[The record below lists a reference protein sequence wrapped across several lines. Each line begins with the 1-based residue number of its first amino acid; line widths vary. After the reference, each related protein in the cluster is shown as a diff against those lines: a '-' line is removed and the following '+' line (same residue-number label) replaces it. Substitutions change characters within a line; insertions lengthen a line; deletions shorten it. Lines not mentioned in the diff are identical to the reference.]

1 MGQYVLQL
9 DFSLPVSNIKVFKLD
24 IHDSFWQSLF
34 LLNNAEGDYL
44 QIYKNGMKN
53 ISQICIILKY

>member
-1 MGQYVLQL
+1 MT
-9 DFSLPVSNIKVFKLD
+9 VFDKA
-24 IHDSFWQSLF
+24 FF
-34 LLNNAEGDYL
+34 LLNNAEDDYL